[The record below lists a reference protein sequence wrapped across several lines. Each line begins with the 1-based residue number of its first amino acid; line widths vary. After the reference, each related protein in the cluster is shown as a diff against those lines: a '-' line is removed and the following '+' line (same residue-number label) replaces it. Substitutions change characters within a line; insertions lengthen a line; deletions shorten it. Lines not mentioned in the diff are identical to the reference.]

1 MSDINKLGELFTY
14 PMRAIFEN
22 ELINRNLIQE
32 IRIRANMPV
41 SVKYKSESLY
51 FKENGM
57 LSKDKKDA
65 LIADK
70 EMLME
75 CIQIFS
81 SFSLYAFEDELR
93 QGFITIPGGH
103 RVGICGKVV
112 IEDKQIKTIKNI
124 SSINIRIAHQVRGC
138 ADTLLK
144 KLIYNNDF
152 LSTLIVSAP
161 GGGKTTLLRDI
172 IRQISDGNEM
182 ISGKNVGL
190 IDERSEIAACYRGIA
205 QNDVGIRT
213 DVLDACP
220 KREGMLMLLRS
231 MSPYLIAVDEIG
243 DERDYDALL
252 AAMYCGCRIIA
263 TIHGTEY
270 RKLLKK
276 PLAKKLLKQNLFQ
289 RIVFLRQLKVE
300 SVLDK
305 DGMELI

>member
-22 ELINRNLIQE
+22 ESINRNLLQE

-57 LSKDKKDA
+57 ISKDKKDA

-263 TIHGTEY
+263 TIHSTEY
-270 RKLLKK
+270 RELLKK

>member
-22 ELINRNLIQE
+22 ESINRNLLQE

-270 RKLLKK
+270 LELLKK

>member
-22 ELINRNLIQE
+22 ESINRNLLQE

-270 RKLLKK
+270 RELLKK